1 MTHQHEMQRLLSE
14 HAMQHSMSRVAD
26 LQAKV
31 DSQEVMIRH
40 LRHQVAEAEVDQEKF
55 STLKIRET
63 TLETRVKELIE
74 ELQEAKKSQAPVG
87 SPQNFNHRLIL
98 LVSSKVF

>member
-55 STLKIRET
+55 STLKIKET
-63 TLETRVKELIE
+63 TLETRVKELME
-74 ELQEAKKSQAPVG
+74 ELQDAKKSQAPVCD
-87 SPQNFNHRLIL
+87 QYNFCDRLIL
-98 LVSSKVF
+98 LVSQKIY

>member
-1 MTHQHEMQRLLSE
+1 MTHQQEMQRLLSE

-40 LRHQVAEAEVDQEKF
+40 LRHQVTEAEVDQEKF
-55 STLKIRET
+55 SALKIRET

-74 ELQEAKKSQAPVG
+74 ELQEAKKSQAPVSG
-87 SPQNFNHRLIL
+87 QYNFMNR
-98 LVSSKVF
+98 

>member
-1 MTHQHEMQRLLSE
+1 MTHQQEMQRLLSE
-14 HAMQHSMSRVAD
+14 HAMQHSVSRVAD

-40 LRHQVAEAEVDQEKF
+40 LRHQVAEGEVDQEKF
-55 STLKIRET
+55 SALKIRET

-74 ELQEAKKSQAPVG
+74 ELQEAKKSQAPVSG
-87 SPQNFNHRLIL
+87 QYNFMNR
-98 LVSSKVF
+98 